1 MVEEMVVVAVVGVI
15 VNKRKLT
22 RTITTTRI
30 EVGLA
35 QELPRMQGI
44 REGALAAS

>member
-1 MVEEMVVVAVVGVI
+1 MVEEMVVAVVVGVI
-15 VNKRKLT
+15 DNKRKLN
-22 RTITTTRI
+22 RTITTRI

-35 QELPRMQGI
+35 QELLRVQGI